1 MPVIAFVS
9 PKGGVGKTTAATILA
24 TQLARGSRV
33 TMIDAD
39 PNKPVL
45 AWSKLAN
52 VPDAISVVA
61 DVSQETLIDTIEA
74 AAANVPFVVVDC
86 EGTASLTVAYA
97 IGAADLV
104 VVPTQGSQLDA
115 RQATKALA
123 LIRNTE
129 KQLRR
134 PILHA
139 VLFTRTNPAI
149 RTRTLGAVEQQL
161 AEHGV
166 RVMLTRLHEREAFRA
181 MFSFGGGLDTLP
193 AEHVANRE
201 RAVANARAFA
211 AEVVELLREGEGRGQ
226 ADSGPR

>member
-1 MPVIAFVS
+1 
-9 PKGGVGKTTAATILA
+9 
-24 TQLARGSRV
+24 
-33 TMIDAD
+33 
-39 PNKPVL
+39 VL
-45 AWSKLAN
+45 AWSKL
-52 VPDAISVVA
+52 PHLPESISVIA
-61 DVSQETLIDTIEA
+61 EVSQETLIDTIDVA
-74 AAANVPFVVVDC
+74 AGKVPFVVVDC

-104 VVPTQGSQLDA
+104 IVPTQGSQLDA

-149 RTRTLGAVEQQL
+149 RTRTLGAVEHQL

-166 RVMLTRLHEREAFRA
+166 RTLATRLHEREAFRA

-193 AEHVANRE
+193 SEHVANRE

-211 AEVVELLREGEGRGQ
+211 AEVVELLREGEGRGH
-226 ADSGPR
+226 AHPASL